1 MFELIKRLFA
11 PIPRCQEHGL
21 VRLDSWSAELVMKDG
36 WSLTYSC
43 PYCFQ
48 RDAKSLSAVRMI
60 INGVSYPLVVGIR
73 ARLTWDELEHKQLLA
88 EGHGREG

>member
-11 PIPRCQEHGL
+11 PIPRCQEHG
-21 VRLDSWSAELVMKDG
+21 VGLDFWSAELVMKDG

-60 INGVSYPLVVGIR
+60 INGASYPLVV